1 MAECEGKMTEANAG
15 GAVRTVP
22 EPLQRI
28 GRDSSFGRGTWASVA
43 EVFSHRQL
51 LWRLITREVQ
61 AKYKNSSLGIV
72 WSLMRPLAQLL
83 IYYVAIGQF
92 LGAARSIPDFAI
104 FVFTGLT
111 AWTLYSEIITS
122 GTNSVVNNGGLVKKV
137 YLPREIFPLAAV
149 GAAIFNFAV
158 QLAILIVATLVLGRA
173 PLTLDVLYLPLS
185 IILILVFS
193 TALALVL
200 SALNV
205 YLRDV
210 QHLVEILLL
219 VLFWAS
225 PIVYSTGFVH
235 KAIGGTIWE
244 QLYLANPVTLGVLG
258 MQKALWVAGSTD
270 SGQFWPNMLW
280 LNMLIAIAVCL
291 VLLWIGQRVFSRLQ
305 ANFAQE
311 L

>member
-1 MAECEGKMTEANAG
+1 MTEANAG
-15 GAVRTVP
+15 GTVRTVA
-22 EPLQRI
+22 EPLQSI
-28 GRDSSFGRGTWASVA
+28 GRDRSFGRGTWSSVG
-43 EVFSHRQL
+43 EVASHRQL
-51 LWRLITREVQ
+51 LWRLITREIQ

-83 IYYVAIGQF
+83 IYYVAIGQV

-149 GAAIFNFAV
+149 GAALFNFAV
-158 QLAILIVATLVLGRA
+158 QLAILIVATLVLGRP
-173 PLTLDVLYLPLS
+173 PLTLDILYLPLS
-185 IILILVFS
+185 VILILVFA

-225 PIVYSTGFVH
+225 PIVYSTGLVH

-244 QLYLANPVTLGVLG
+244 QIYLANPVTLAVLG
-258 MQKALWVAGSTD
+258 MQKALWVAGSSD
-270 SGQFWPNMLW
+270 KAQFWPDSLW
-280 LNMLIAIAVCL
+280 LNMLTAIAVCL